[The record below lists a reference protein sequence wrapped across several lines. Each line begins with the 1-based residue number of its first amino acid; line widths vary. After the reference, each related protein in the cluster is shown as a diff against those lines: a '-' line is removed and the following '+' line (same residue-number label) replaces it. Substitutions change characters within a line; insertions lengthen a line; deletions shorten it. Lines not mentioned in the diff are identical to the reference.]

1 MDTLP
6 SFPGLT
12 PNDQIWRLD
21 WFGECAYPGSVR
33 RYAQPSIRVSLS
45 SLRCDPSDHEA
56 LISPDGTDHQ
66 HQHETWVPIAALPML
81 AIGDL
86 WQNGH
91 PIGSPNYQVESFKN
105 LHIHSGS
112 ANFVKAGLA
121 IDEHFLLPLSSHPWH
136 RLYTQSYCVAVT
148 LNEQLHLLVPCIE
161 LIRFYFGS
169 SSNFLQK
176 LFTEHLTPET
186 LWSSKHLNPSNWHLH
201 LVLANHLSGASA
213 TDIGRIAESKLAWRA
228 AAGIYASCQKA
239 STIGHPVYPYT
250 GFPFEGTTD
259 LVASGV
265 WLPFGEQEHA
275 TFLAYRLRSCSHP
288 FPFHSLSYEAGDRKL
303 RHAAS
308 SGDRKTK
315 TAHASYSGTMHQKM
329 EVAETDPGSKK
340 AQRTGSFKAPR
351 RFPDLVRKQV
361 WREKIETMPNA
372 DVFLLGNDGHLEQV
386 AFGTSSGSSTTPGM
400 DLSQSMGDEHDQLGE
415 TTLPWFVR
423 VGLRVIST
431 DPGFASHEAITKV
444 VCPAGMTNPVFSLP
458 MVVDEDGVITDG
470 QLVIKVDGGT
480 RQRRGCFVE
489 VRSESKE
496 QRYFLVVE
504 GRGRSFCPLI
514 LPVRGAVVEE
524 TVIQELMAEERDAK
538 HHMPNELKR

>member
-1 MDTLP
+1 LDTLP
-6 SFPGLT
+6 SFPALT
-12 PNDQIWRLD
+12 PDDQIWRLD

-33 RYAQPSIRVSLS
+33 RYAQPSVRVGLS
-45 SLRCDPSDHEA
+45 TLRCDPSDHAA
-56 LISPDGTDHQ
+56 LTSPDGTDHQ

-91 PIGSPNYQVESFKN
+91 QIGSPNYQVESFKN

-148 LNEQLHLLVPCIE
+148 LNEQRHLLVPCIE

-176 LFTEHLTPET
+176 LFTEHLTPEA

-213 TDIGRIAESKLAWRA
+213 TDIGRVAESKLAWRA
-228 AAGIYASCQKA
+228 ASGIYTSCQKA
-239 STIGHPVYPYT
+239 SATGHPAYPYT

-259 LVASGV
+259 LVASGI
-265 WLPFGEQEHA
+265 WLPFGEQERA
-275 TFLAYRLRSCSHP
+275 TFLVYRLRSCSHP
-288 FPFHSLSYEAGDRKL
+288 FPFQSLSYEAGDRKV

-308 SGDRKTK
+308 SCDRKVK
-315 TAHASYSGTMHQKM
+315 PENAAYSGTTHQKM
-329 EVAETDPGSKK
+329 EVAETDPGSRK
-340 AQRTGSFKAPR
+340 AQRACSFKTPR

-361 WREKIETMPNA
+361 WREKIETLPNS
-372 DVFLLGNDGHLEQV
+372 DVFLLDGDGHLEQI
-386 AFGTSSGSSTTPGM
+386 AFGNSSGSSTTPGM
-400 DLSQSMGDEHDQLGE
+400 DLAQSTGNEHDKPGE

-423 VGLRVIST
+423 AGLRDISA
-431 DPGFASHEAITKV
+431 DPAFASPEVNTKMV
-444 VCPAGMTNPVFSLP
+444 YPDSMTNPVFTLP
-458 MVVDEDGVITDG
+458 MVIDENGVIADG
-470 QLVIKVDGGT
+470 QLFLKADGST

-489 VRSESKE
+489 IIRAKAHQS
-496 QRYFLVVE
+496 YLLVLE
-504 GRGRSFCPLI
+504 GGSRHKKPTL
-514 LPVRGAVVEE
+514 LPTE
-524 TVIQELMAEERDAK
+524 TVDVKAALRLK
-538 HHMPNELKR
+538 HGHQV

>member
-6 SFPGLT
+6 SFPALT
-12 PNDQIWRLD
+12 PDVQIWRLD

-45 SLRCDPSDHEA
+45 SLRCDPSDHVA

-66 HQHETWVPIAALPML
+66 HQHETWVPTAALPML

-91 PIGSPNYQVESFKN
+91 PIGSPDYQVESFKN
-105 LHIHSGS
+105 LHINSDS
-112 ANFVKAGLA
+112 ASFVKAGLA
-121 IDEHFLLPLSSHPWH
+121 IEEHFLLPLSHHPWH
-136 RLYTQSYCVAVT
+136 RLYTQSYCVALT
-148 LNEQLHLLVPCIE
+148 LDEQRRLLVPCIE

-176 LFTEHLTPET
+176 LFTEHLTPEA
-186 LWSSKHLNPSNWHLH
+186 LWSSKHLNPSNRHLH

-228 AAGIYASCQKA
+228 AAGIYTSCQKA
-239 STIGHPVYPYT
+239 SATGHPAYPYT

-259 LVASGV
+259 LEASGI
-265 WLPFGEQEHA
+265 WLPFGAQERA
-275 TFLAYRLRSCSHP
+275 TFLVYRLRSCSHP
-288 FPFHSLSYEAGDRKL
+288 FPFQSLSYEAGDRKV

-315 TAHASYSGTMHQKM
+315 TEHASSSSTTHPKTA
-329 EVAETDPGSKK
+329 VAETDPGSKK
-340 AQRTGSFKAPR
+340 AQRTGSFKTPR

-372 DVFLLGNDGHLEQV
+372 DVFLLDGDGHLEQI
-386 AFGTSSGSSTTPGM
+386 AFGSSSGSSRTPGM
-400 DLSQSMGDEHDQLGE
+400 DIFQDTGDEHDKPGE

-423 VGLRVIST
+423 AGLRDIAAN
-431 DPGFASHEAITKV
+431 PGFASPESINKV
-444 VCPAGMTNPVFSLP
+444 VCPTGLTNPVFSLP
-458 MVVDEDGVITDG
+458 MVIDENGVITDY
-470 QLVIKVDGGT
+470 QLFLKADGGT

-489 VRSESKE
+489 IVRSKADQSYLLVLEGGSRL
-496 QRYFLVVE
+496 QRPTLMPTERVDV
-504 GRGRSFCPLI
+504 RSVLELI
-514 LPVRGAVVEE
+514 Y
-524 TVIQELMAEERDAK
+524 K
-538 HHMPNELKR
+538 